1 MSAPPRDFAVLL
13 PPGWV
18 RIPLDGSENARMAAV
33 VAAKAAE
40 VPEPQRGQVRQRL
53 LRVLNDMLGHAKSAG
68 GIDVLVSL
76 GEIRGVP
83 ISASCLVSYLDQGK
97 EVPLDGLRAELA
109 AGDGEVTWAEIAG
122 SPAIRRQR
130 TRDAV
135 TAVDFFTPVPGRPGL
150 LSLSFGTAAAEPL
163 AGALLLLFERGRGV
177 TTVARMTDFALPP
190 VIVDHDA
197 NWIEVDLDGDLGDW
211 TRRTARDIMSRMP
224 GHHGRRTEKHMVSVL
239 EDAGTVAR
247 RSPGTSMALLLAPDV
262 NDTIKALV
270 QFCPVDLAGR
280 DEDDAWAELLSAL
293 SADDS
298 ADVTEIATGAGPCR
312 RIRQRYAAGER
323 GPERPVG
330 EHINYVWMLPRWG
343 AAVVMTTAF
352 EDLLEAGRWRGAL
365 DKLAAGVG
373 LEPETGSAHQAWPG

>member
-1 MSAPPRDFAVLL
+1 MAVL
-13 PPGWV
+13 
-18 RIPLDGSENARMAAV
+18 
-33 VAAKAAE
+33 
-40 VPEPQRGQVRQRL
+40 
-53 LRVLNDMLGHAKSAG
+53 
-68 GIDVLVSL
+68 
-76 GEIRGVP
+76 
-83 ISASCLVSYLDQGK
+83 
-97 EVPLDGLRAELA
+97 
-109 AGDGEVTWAEIAG
+109 
-122 SPAIRRQR
+122 
-130 TRDAV
+130 
-135 TAVDFFTPVPGRPGL
+135 
-150 LSLSFGTAAAEPL
+150 
-163 AGALLLLFERGRGV
+163 
-177 TTVARMTDFALPP
+177 TDFALPP

-211 TRRTARDIMSRMP
+211 ARRAARDIMSRMP

-239 EDAGTVAR
+239 EEAGTVAR

-270 QFCPVDLAGR
+270 QFCPVDLADR

-293 SADDS
+293 STDDS

-352 EDLLEAGRWRGAL
+352 EDLLEAGRWRSAL
-365 DKLAAGVG
+365 DTLAAGVG